1 MSYPDSMRPSIAQV
15 ERTRPERLKRRPFA
29 RLTLEEK
36 TSLLQR
42 FHPDYKPEG
51 FRHLSAG
58 PNRGQKVPHELADLL
73 EARSR
78 IDPDAFE
85 LNKAVDHDVDVLV
98 IGAGGA
104 GTSAALIAH
113 SQGAKVLMVTKLRWG
128 DANTMMAQ
136 GGIQAADRP
145 EDSLGRHY
153 LDVMGGGG
161 FVNTPEL
168 VRALVTDA
176 PFVVKWLEDL
186 GALFDKQPDGRM
198 IEVHGGGTSIR
209 RMHSCGDYTGMEFM
223 RVVRDEARNQGIV
236 CLEFTPV
243 VDLLLDDSGQCAGA
257 ILCDLDTKEYSLVR
271 ARCTILASGGMG
283 RLHCQGFPTTN
294 HYGATADGVIIAY
307 RAGVPMVFMD
317 TVQYH
322 PTGVAFPEQLFGQL
336 VTEKVRGLGAH
347 LVNQEGE
354 RFIYELE
361 TRDAVSA
368 AIIRECGERRKGL
381 VTPTGVLGVWLD
393 TPMIDM
399 LWGEGTTR
407 KALPAMVRQ
416 FGRYGIDI
424 TKEPILQYPTQHY
437 QNGGLMINEHGETPL
452 PNLFAAGEVSGGV
465 HGRNRL
471 MGNSLLDIFVFGR
484 RAARRAALRAKE
496 VRLGS
501 LSLDHVRAY
510 NRQVEEAGISN
521 GRVSPMILPDYT
533 PTSHRIRR
541 VGGVAVG

>member
-1 MSYPDSMRPSIAQV
+1 MSYPESMRASIAQV
-15 ERTRPERLKRRPFA
+15 ERSRPERLKHRPFA

-36 TSLLQR
+36 GSLLQR

-51 FRHLSAG
+51 FRVLSVG

-85 LNKAVDHDVDVLV
+85 LNNAVDHDVDVLV

-104 GTSAALIAH
+104 GTSAALTAH
-113 SQGAKVLMVTKLRWG
+113 SHGAKVLMVTKLRWG
-128 DANTMMAQ
+128 DANTVMAQ

-153 LDVMGGGG
+153 LDVLGGGG

-176 PFVVKWLEDL
+176 PFVVKWLEEL

-198 IEVHGGGTSIR
+198 IEAHGGGTSIR

-223 RVVRDEARNQGIV
+223 RVVRDEARNQGIR
-236 CLEFTPV
+236 CLEFAPV
-243 VDLLLDDSGQCAGA
+243 VDLLLDDSGQSAGA
-257 ILCDLDTKEYSLVR
+257 ILCDLDTKEYSLIR

-294 HYGATADGVIIAY
+294 HYGATADGVIVAY
-307 RAGVPMVFMD
+307 RAGVPMAFMD

-322 PTGVAFPEQLFGQL
+322 PTGVAFPEQLLGQL

-347 LVNQEGE
+347 LVNQDGA

-368 AIIRECGERRKGL
+368 AIIRECGERRKGV

-399 LWGEGTTR
+399 LLGEGTTR

-437 QNGGLMINEHGETPL
+437 QNGGLVINEQGETAL
-452 PNLFAAGEVSGGV
+452 PNLFAAGEVSGGI

-484 RAARRAALRAKE
+484 RAGHRAALRAKE
-496 VRLGS
+496 VCLGA

-510 NRQVEEAGISN
+510 NRQVAEAGLSD

-533 PTSHRIRR
+533 PASHRIRR